1 MTDRLI
7 EKAKL
12 ALELSDEERID
23 LILRERWVRYVKA
36 KEILDKLDELLIY
49 PKRHRMPNLL
59 IVGDT
64 NNGKT
69 MIASRFQQLHPI
81 DENVDGDAIVCP
93 VILVQAPPTPDEGR
107 FYDEILRKLSAPF
120 KPKDPP
126 GKKLFQ
132 VLTISDRVKLKML
145 IIDEI
150 QDILAGSLRNQH
162 KFRNAIKHLGNELQI
177 PIVGVGTQEA
187 FNAIQTDP
195 QLANRFMPIS
205 LPRWE
210 IGDTVKCKKNPYLK
224 LLSSFESVLPL
235 KEQSNLT
242 ESRVALKL
250 LNMSEGLIGELSA
263 ILNEAAVKAIR
274 SKKERIDVN
283 ILNDINFIPPSDRKW
298 GRKRA

>member
-1 MTDRLI
+1 LTNRLN
-7 EKAKL
+7 EKAML
-12 ALELSDEERID
+12 ALELSDEERIK
-23 LILRERWVRYVKA
+23 LIRSELWIRYTKS
-36 KEILDKLDELLIY
+36 KEILDKLDELLTY
-49 PKRHRMPNLL
+49 PKKRRMPNLL

-81 DENVDGDAIVCP
+81 DENVDGDAIIFP
-93 VILVQAPPTPDEGR
+93 VMLVQAPPVPDEGR

-120 KPKDPP
+120 KVNDSPS
-126 GKKLFQ
+126 KKLFQ

-187 FNAIQTDP
+187 FHAIQTDP
-195 QLANRFMPIS
+195 QLANRFVPVF

-210 IGDTVKCKKNPYLK
+210 IGDKVKPKQNPYLK
-224 LLSSFESVLPL
+224 LLTSFERALPL
-235 KEQSNLT
+235 KEPSNLT
-242 ESRVALKL
+242 ENGLPLKL

-263 ILNEAAVKAIR
+263 ILDEAAVKAIR
-274 SKKERIDVN
+274 SKKERVDMK

-298 GRKRA
+298 GRKRT

>member
-1 MTDRLI
+1 MTNHLS
-7 EKAKL
+7 EKARL
-12 ALELSDEERID
+12 ALELTDEERIH
-23 LILRERWVRYVKA
+23 LILSERWIGYTKA
-36 KEILDKLDELLIY
+36 KEILGKLDDLLAY

-69 MIASRFQQLHPI
+69 MVASRFHKLHPI
-81 DENVDGDAIVCP
+81 DENVDGDAIVFP
-93 VILVQAPPTPDEGR
+93 VMLVQAPPVPDEGR
-107 FYDEILRKLSAPF
+107 LYDEILRKLSAPF
-120 KPKDPP
+120 KVKDSPS
-126 GKKLFQ
+126 KKLFQ

-162 KFRNAIKHLGNELQI
+162 KFRNAIKHLGNELKI

-187 FNAIQTDP
+187 FHAIQTDP
-195 QLANRFMPIS
+195 QLANRFVPVF

-210 IGDTVKCKKNPYLK
+210 IGDGVKPEKNPYLQ
-224 LLSSFESVLPL
+224 LLASFEYTLPL
-235 KEQSNLT
+235 KKPSDLT

-274 SKKERIDVN
+274 SKKERIDMK
-283 ILNDINFIPPSDRKW
+283 ILNGIDFIPPSDRKW
-298 GRKRA
+298 GGKRV